1 VIRVLV
7 ADDQS
12 LMRAALRGCLEGEPD
27 IEVVGEAA
35 DGQEAIDLAGPL
47 RPDVVLMDIRMPR
60 VDGVAATRLLAG
72 RLAAPP
78 VKVLVVTTFSLDEY
92 VFEALRAGASG
103 FLLKDATAEEVVHAV
118 RVVAAGDAIL
128 APAVTRQLLD
138 RYARTLPREAS
149 AADLTAGLTERE
161 VDVLRL
167 VSAGLGT
174 AEIAEQLHVAPSSVK
189 THIGHLLDKLGVPDR
204 LHLVIYAYENGLIQP
219 GGQFVPSDG
228 AGT

>member
-35 DGQEAIDLAGPL
+35 DGQEAIDLAGTL

-60 VDGVAATRLLAG
+60 VDGVAATRQLAG
-72 RLAAPP
+72 RLAASP
-78 VKVLVVTTFSLDEY
+78 VKVLVVTTFNLDEY

-103 FLLKDATAEEVVHAV
+103 FLLKDATADEVVNAV
-118 RVVAAGDAIL
+118 RVIASGDALL

-138 RYARTLPREAS
+138 RYARTLPREAPT
-149 AADLTAGLTERE
+149 ADLTEGLTDRE
-161 VDVLRL
+161 VEVLRL
-167 VSAGLGT
+167 VSSGLGT
-174 AEIAEQLHVAPSSVK
+174 TEIAEQLHVAPSSVK
-189 THIGHLLDKLGVPDR
+189 THIGHLLDKLGVADR
-204 LHLVIYAYENGLIQP
+204 LHLVIYAYENGLMQP
-219 GGQFVPSDG
+219 GGRFVAPN
-228 AGT
+228 GTKR

>member
-1 VIRVLV
+1 MIRVLI

-12 LMRAALRGCLEGEPD
+12 LMRTALRSCLDGEPD

-35 DGQEAIDLAGPL
+35 DGLQAVELAETL
-47 RPDVVLMDIRMPR
+47 RPDVVLMDIRMPHL
-60 VDGVAATRLLAG
+60 DGVEATRRLAG
-72 RLAAPP
+72 RLAPSP
-78 VKVLVVTTFSLDEY
+78 TKVLVVTTFSLDEY

-118 RVVAAGDAIL
+118 RVIAAGDALL

-138 RYARTLPREAS
+138 RYARTLPRAVPS
-149 AADLTAGLTERE
+149 AELTDGLTDRE

-167 VSAGLGT
+167 VSVGLGT
-174 AEIAEQLHVAPSSVK
+174 AEIAAELRVAPSSVK

-219 GGQFVPSDG
+219 GGHFVSSDD
-228 AGT
+228 AGN